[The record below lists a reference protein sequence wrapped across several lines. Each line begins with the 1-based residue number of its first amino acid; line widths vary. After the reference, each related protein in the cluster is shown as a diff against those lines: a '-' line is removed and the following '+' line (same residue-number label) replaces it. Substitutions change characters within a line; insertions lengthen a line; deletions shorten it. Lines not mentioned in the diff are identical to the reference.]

1 MLLDIKIYPLP
12 FIWLESWSNTMKGM
26 TEENSR
32 KNRSNWYH
40 VKRITQLDWSKI
52 GKHFS
57 VNSHRKFLSWH
68 EASTQAI
75 KQVDF
80 PLPLPT
86 LPPPPPRPHPDK
98 HFSFFWVVISAM
110 YLVLFT
116 LGQMFIDFYQ
126 LFFYFYWRLS
136 LSDDMFLF
144 PLAKD

>member
-1 MLLDIKIYPLP
+1 MLLDIKIYPVP

-86 LPPPPPRPHPDK
+86 LPPPTPPSPPRQTLFLLLGS
-98 HFSFFWVVISAM
+98 HFSDVSCTFH
-110 YLVLFT
+110 
-116 LGQMFIDFYQ
+116 LGANVYRF
-126 LFFYFYWRLS
+126 LS
-136 LSDDMFLF
+136 IIFLF
-144 PLAKD
+144 LLTFVSFRRHVSFSIS